1 MKYILPLA
9 ILVSVYLGNVLGCLV
24 LCETIPELR
33 RAKEFVWQIPFIH
46 LFYVIDILLSSK
58 REDRLEYL
66 LWYLKTPYKNVLVS
80 CAVVETVKKRAAKKK
95 KHNSEQSGAHVAQ
108 TVFKSFKGIC
118 AEAWSLSL

>member
-1 MKYILPLA
+1 MKCILPLA
-9 ILVSVYLGNVLGCLV
+9 ILFSVYLGNVLGCLV

-33 RAKEFVWQIPFIH
+33 RAKEFVWKIPFIH
-46 LFYVIDILLSSK
+46 LFYVIDVLLSFK
-58 REDRLEYL
+58 REDRLQYL

-80 CAVVETVKKRAAKKK
+80 CAVVEAVKKHAAKKK
-95 KHNSEQSGAHVAQ
+95 KHNSEQSDAHVAQ